1 MSTSRHFTHPG
12 SLGEHIQ
19 ATNFHSS
26 CVLHLHSL
34 SLFFL
39 EGRTSCMF
47 EEFLKDPEVLPY
59 SPLETSSSYQ
69 QATGRISNTK
79 GTTPSMLVRVMSD
92 RQGMVTRSEP
102 IIAYTSATTEPDR
115 PETGTR
121 FTRPR
126 ANSPSLLTLHGSMF
140 IHRELQ
146 CAVGTRTRAL
156 L

>member
-26 CVLHLHSL
+26 CVLHLHSE
-34 SLFFL
+34 SFFL
-39 EGRTSCMF
+39 EGRTSCTCALF

-79 GTTPSMLVRVMSD
+79 GTTPSMLVRVVAD

-115 PETGTR
+115 PEYCRPIYTR
-121 FTRPR
+121 LPEPAVF
-126 ANSPSLLTLHGSMF
+126 NWVIGSF
-140 IHRELQ
+140 E
-146 CAVGTRTRAL
+146 A
-156 L
+156 